1 MCLDIQACTI
11 ISSNSNGNN
20 SNSSNINI
28 IINNCNKQQEE

>member
-28 IINNCNKQQEE
+28 IINNCNN

>member
-20 SNSSNINI
+20 SNLSNINI
-28 IINNCNKQQEE
+28 IINNCNN